1 MKIELKDLFSTL
13 ILIIEM
19 GEMIVNKRK
28 VKQ

>member
-28 VKQ
+28 VKH